1 MSDKLSL
8 VAMPK
13 WGLEMSE
20 GTISNW
26 LVTEGAK
33 ITVDDDLV
41 DIETSKIVNTLTAI
55 KSGTLVKIL
64 ANEGDLLDVGAALA
78 VIATADASN
87 AEIDAFI
94 AASATVSSAAVSI
107 AEPTPASVIA
117 SQPLA
122 PSEAAAHATIA
133 PTPAPEPVNTRA
145 DFVIP
150 ASLSARG
157 DDDNIAATPV
167 ARRLATKHGIALSS
181 MIGTGRHGRISV
193 DDLRGAVTAAGGRF
207 NLVSK
212 ASSPSS
218 SNVNNADDSQVPAT
232 PVARRLATELG
243 INLLDCRRTGRHQ
256 RVSKADVEVAAHQ
269 RNTAMNGSAST
280 PSGVS
285 ESTPALASPAP
296 AASPT
301 PRSQPLSAMRQT
313 IAKRLQDSKREAPHF
328 RACIEVEID
337 RLLALRKQLNN
348 ARNDANISVNDCL
361 IKATAMALA
370 AVPAVNIQF
379 DGSQITPMP
388 HADIAVAVALEDGL
402 ITPIVSRAETKGLVE
417 ISNEMRDLATRAKIG
432 KLKLQ
437 EFQGGSF
444 SISNLGMF
452 GVSQFDAIINPPQ
465 AAILAVG
472 VGERQLRPDG
482 DNEVRHATVMTLTLS
497 SDHRV
502 IDGAI
507 AAKFLQQL
515 KSFIDQPATMLG

>member
-20 GTISNW
+20 GTISHW
-26 LVTEGAK
+26 LVAEGAK
-33 ITVDDDLV
+33 ITVGDDLV
-41 DIETSKIVNTLTAI
+41 DIETSKIVNTLTAA

-64 ANEGDLLDVGAALA
+64 ASEGDLLDVGAALG
-78 VIATADASN
+78 VIANADASS

-94 AASATVSSAAVSI
+94 AANTAVSIAAESI
-107 AEPTPASVIA
+107 AEPTPAPVVT

-122 PSEAAAHATIA
+122 PSQAAAAATT
-133 PTPAPEPVNTRA
+133 TPAPAPAPVNGNA
-145 DFVIP
+145 DFAIP
-150 ASLSARG
+150 ASLAARG
-157 DDDNIAATPV
+157 DDDDIAATPV
-167 ARRLATKHGIALSS
+167 ARRLATEHGIALGS
-181 MIGTGRHGRISV
+181 MTGTGRHGRISV
-193 DDLRGAVTAAGGRF
+193 DDLRRAVIAAGGRF
-207 NLVSK
+207 NVVSK

-218 SNVNNADDSQVPAT
+218 ANGNNADDSQVPAT

-269 RNTAMNGSAST
+269 RNSAINGSAST
-280 PSGVS
+280 ASAVG
-285 ESTPALASPAP
+285 ESTPAPASSAP
-296 AASPT
+296 SQ
-301 PRSQPLSAMRQT
+301 QPLSAMRQT

-432 KLKLQ
+432 KLKPQ

-482 DNEVRHATVMTLTLS
+482 DSGVRQATVMTLTLS

>member
-8 VAMPK
+8 VSMPK

-20 GTISNW
+20 GTINNW

-41 DIETSKIVNTLTAI
+41 DIETSKIVNTLTAA

-64 ANEGDLLDVGAALA
+64 ASEGDLLDVGAALG

-94 AASATVSSAAVSI
+94 AANTAVSSAAVSV
-107 AEPTPASVIA
+107 AEPTPAPVIT

-122 PSEAAAHATIA
+122 PSQAAAPATIA
-133 PTPAPEPVNTRA
+133 PAPAPAPVNGGA
-145 DFVIP
+145 DFAIP
-150 ASLSARG
+150 ASLTARG
-157 DDDNIAATPV
+157 DDDDIAATPV
-167 ARRLATKHGIALSS
+167 ARRLATEHGIALGS
-181 MIGTGRHGRISV
+181 MTGTGRHGRISV
-193 DDLRGAVTAAGGRF
+193 DDLRGAVIAAGGRF
-207 NLVSK
+207 NLVRK
-212 ASSPSS
+212 ASSASFP
-218 SNVNNADDSQVPAT
+218 NGNKADDSQVPAT

-269 RNTAMNGSAST
+269 HNTAMNGSAT
-280 PSGVS
+280 TASGVV
-285 ESTPALASPAP
+285 EATPAPASPAT
-296 AASPT
+296 SP
-301 PRSQPLSAMRQT
+301 QPLSAMRQI
-313 IAKRLQDSKREAPHF
+313 IAKRLQNSKREAPHF

-379 DGSQITPMP
+379 DGTQVTPMP

-402 ITPIVSRAETKGLVE
+402 ITPIISRAETKGLVE

-432 KLKLQ
+432 KLKPQ

-482 DNEVRHATVMTLTLS
+482 DSGVRQATVMTLTLS

>member
-20 GTISNW
+20 GTINNW
-26 LVTEGAK
+26 LVNEGAK

-41 DIETSKIVNTLTAI
+41 DIETSKIVNTLTAA

-64 ANEGDLLDVGAALA
+64 ASEGDLLDVGAALG

-94 AASATVSSAAVSI
+94 AANTAVSSAAVSV
-107 AEPTPASVIA
+107 AEPTPAPVVT

-122 PSEAAAHATIA
+122 QSQATAPATIA
-133 PTPAPEPVNTRA
+133 PAPAPVNGGA
-145 DFVIP
+145 DFAIP
-150 ASLSARG
+150 ASLTARG
-157 DDDNIAATPV
+157 DDDDIAATPV
-167 ARRLATKHGIALSS
+167 ARRLATEHGIALGS
-181 MIGTGRHGRISV
+181 ITGTGRHGRISV
-193 DDLRGAVTAAGGRF
+193 DDLRGAVIAAGGRF
-207 NLVSK
+207 NVVSK
-212 ASSPSS
+212 ASSASFP
-218 SNVNNADDSQVPAT
+218 NGNKADDSQVPAT

-280 PSGVS
+280 ANAIV
-285 ESTPALASPAP
+285 ESTPA
-296 AASPT
+296 AASPS
-301 PRSQPLSAMRQT
+301 PRLEPLSAMRRT

-337 RLLALRKQLNN
+337 RLLALRTQLNN

-379 DGSQITPMP
+379 DGNQITPMP

-432 KLKLQ
+432 KLKPQ

-482 DNEVRHATVMTLTLS
+482 DSGVRQATVMTLTLS

>member
-1 MSDKLSL
+1 MSDHLSL

-41 DIETSKIVNTLTAI
+41 DIETSKIVNTLTAT
-55 KSGTLVKIL
+55 KGGTLVKIL
-64 ANEGDLLDVGAALA
+64 ASEGDLLDVGAALA
-78 VIATADASN
+78 VIASADVSS

-94 AASATVSSAAVSI
+94 AANTVVSSAAERV
-107 AEPTPASVIA
+107 AEPTPAPVVTN
-117 SQPLA
+117 QPLA
-122 PSEAAAHATIA
+122 PSPAAASTAIA
-133 PTPAPEPVNTRA
+133 PAPAPAPVNGDA
-145 DFVIP
+145 DFAIP
-150 ASLSARG
+150 ASLAARG
-157 DDDNIAATPV
+157 NDDHIAATPV
-167 ARRLATKHGIALSS
+167 ARRLAAEHGIALGS
-181 MIGTGRHGRISV
+181 MTGTGRHGRISV
-193 DDLRGAVTAAGGRF
+193 DDLRGAVIAAGGRF
-207 NLVSK
+207 NVVSK
-212 ASSPSS
+212 AASPSF
-218 SNVNNADDSQVPAT
+218 SNSNNADDSRVPAT

-269 RNTAMNGSAST
+269 RNTAMNGSTSTASAI
-280 PSGVS
+280 S
-285 ESTPALASPAP
+285 ESTLVAAPPAP
-296 AASPT
+296 SL
-301 PRSQPLSAMRQT
+301 QPLSAMRQT

-328 RACIEVEID
+328 RVCIEVEID
-337 RLLALRKQLNN
+337 RLLALRTQLND

-379 DGSQITPMP
+379 DGHQITPMP

-432 KLKLQ
+432 KLKPQ

-444 SISNLGMF
+444 SLSNLGMF
-452 GVSQFDAIINPPQ
+452 GVSQFDAIVNPPQ

-482 DNEVRHATVMTLTLS
+482 DSGVRQATVMTLTLS

-515 KSFIDQPATMLG
+515 KGFIDQPATMLG

>member
-20 GTISNW
+20 GTISHW
-26 LVTEGAK
+26 LVAEGAK
-33 ITVDDDLV
+33 ITVGDDLV
-41 DIETSKIVNTLTAI
+41 DIETSKIVNTLTAA

-64 ANEGDLLDVGAALA
+64 ASEGDLLDVGAALG
-78 VIATADASN
+78 VIANADASS

-94 AASATVSSAAVSI
+94 AANTAVSIAAESI
-107 AEPTPASVIA
+107 AEPTPAPVVT

-122 PSEAAAHATIA
+122 PSQAAAAATT
-133 PTPAPEPVNTRA
+133 TPAPAPAPVNGNA
-145 DFVIP
+145 DFAIP
-150 ASLSARG
+150 ASLAARG
-157 DDDNIAATPV
+157 DDDDIAATPV
-167 ARRLATKHGIALSS
+167 ARRLATEHGIALGS
-181 MIGTGRHGRISV
+181 MTGTGRHGRISV
-193 DDLRGAVTAAGGRF
+193 DDLRRAVIAAGGRF
-207 NLVSK
+207 NVVSK
-212 ASSPSS
+212 ASSPSAA
-218 SNVNNADDSQVPAT
+218 NGNNADDSQVPAT

-269 RNTAMNGSAST
+269 RNSALNGSAPTASVV
-280 PSGVS
+280 G
-285 ESTPALASPAP
+285 ESTPEPASPAP
-296 AASPT
+296 SA
-301 PRSQPLSAMRQT
+301 RPLSAMRQT

-432 KLKLQ
+432 KLKPQ

-482 DNEVRHATVMTLTLS
+482 DSGVRQATVMTLTLS

>member
-20 GTISNW
+20 GTISHW
-26 LVTEGAK
+26 LVAEGAK

-41 DIETSKIVNTLTAI
+41 DIETSKIVNTLTAA

-64 ANEGDLLDVGAALA
+64 ASEGDLLDVGAALG
-78 VIATADASN
+78 VIATADASS

-94 AASATVSSAAVSI
+94 AANTAVSSAAESV
-107 AEPTPASVIA
+107 AEPTPAPVVT

-122 PSEAAAHATIA
+122 PSQAAAPATI
-133 PTPAPEPVNTRA
+133 TPAPAPAPVNGDA
-145 DFVIP
+145 DFAIP
-150 ASLSARG
+150 ASLAARG
-157 DDDNIAATPV
+157 DDDDIAATPV
-167 ARRLATKHGIALSS
+167 ARRLATEHGIALGS
-181 MIGTGRHGRISV
+181 MTGTGRHGRISV
-193 DDLRGAVTAAGGRF
+193 DDLRRAVIAAGGRF
-207 NLVSK
+207 NVVSK

-218 SNVNNADDSQVPAT
+218 ANGNNADDSQVPAT

-256 RVSKADVEVAAHQ
+256 RVSKADVEIAAHQ
-269 RNTAMNGSAST
+269 RNTALNGSAPT
-280 PSGVS
+280 VSGVG
-285 ESTPALASPAP
+285 ESTPEPASPAP
-296 AASPT
+296 SA
-301 PRSQPLSAMRQT
+301 RPLSAMRQT

-379 DGSQITPMP
+379 DGTQITTMP

-432 KLKLQ
+432 KLKPQ

-482 DNEVRHATVMTLTLS
+482 DSGVRQATVMTLTLS

-502 IDGAI
+502 IDGAV

>member
-1 MSDKLSL
+1 MRIGSL
-8 VAMPK
+8 RELQSLACIPFLGILASLQLIDPSVAN
-13 WGLEMSE
+13 
-20 GTISNW
+20 I
-26 LVTEGAK
+26 A
-33 ITVDDDLV
+33 
-41 DIETSKIVNTLTAI
+41 
-55 KSGTLVKIL
+55 LVKASDALQMHGAVL
-64 ANEGDLLDVGAALA
+64 ALGASVSTLA
-78 VIATADASN
+78 Q
-87 AEIDAFI
+87 
-94 AASATVSSAAVSI
+94 AASVLVMGFFGDRFGRRR
-107 AEPTPASVIA
+107 V
-117 SQPLA
+117 LA
-122 PSEAAAHATIA
+122 
-133 PTPAPEPVNTRA
+133 
-145 DFVIP
+145 
-150 ASLSARG
+150 ASLL
-157 DDDNIAATPV
+157 
-167 ARRLATKHGIALSS
+167 LALFGNLLSMLSGEAGLFLLGRALTGIALGSVT
-181 MIGTGRHGRISV
+181 GTGRHGRISV
-193 DDLRGAVTAAGGRF
+193 DDLRGAVIAAGGRF
-207 NLVSK
+207 NVVSK
-212 ASSPSS
+212 ASSASVP
-218 SNVNNADDSQVPAT
+218 NGNKADDSQVPAT

-269 RNTAMNGSAST
+269 HNTAMNGSAT
-280 PSGVS
+280 TASGVV
-285 ESTPALASPAP
+285 EATPAPASPAT
-296 AASPT
+296 SP
-301 PRSQPLSAMRQT
+301 QPLSAMRQI
-313 IAKRLQDSKREAPHF
+313 IAKRLQNSKREAPHF

-379 DGSQITPMP
+379 DGTQITPMP

-432 KLKLQ
+432 KLKPQ

-482 DNEVRHATVMTLTLS
+482 DSGVRQATVMTLTLS